1 MAVTEPSF
9 ASIESA
15 AIFIIAGTL
24 VFTVTRILA
33 VIRLDYYSYL

>member
-9 ASIESA
+9 ASIELA

-24 VFTVTRILA
+24 VFIVTRILA
-33 VIRLDYYSYL
+33 VTLLDYYSYL